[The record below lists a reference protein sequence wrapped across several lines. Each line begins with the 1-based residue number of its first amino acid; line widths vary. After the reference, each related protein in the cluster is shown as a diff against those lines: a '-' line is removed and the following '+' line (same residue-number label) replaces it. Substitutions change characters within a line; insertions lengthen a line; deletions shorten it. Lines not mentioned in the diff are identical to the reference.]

1 LEKICTHPICSN
13 ITIFML
19 NTKQLI
25 AENIPL
31 PRLQNRCHVLVSFWM
46 AQQHHS
52 LGVIQHNT
60 RTATCAVSL
69 PLLQF
74 RAQCRC
80 FLSQTADNRQRIS
93 DGLTPLST
101 GTTWSIPAHDN
112 RLPFCDSRPCASTT
126 RLCTDAAAFHRHY
139 S

>member
-1 LEKICTHPICSN
+1 MERRLPFKHTHARTHTYTRRAFGKDLYSPICSN

-46 AQQHHS
+46 APQHHS
-52 LGVIQHNT
+52 SGVIQHNT

-74 RAQCRC
+74 RAQ
-80 FLSQTADNRQRIS
+80 
-93 DGLTPLST
+93 LST
-101 GTTWSIPAHDN
+101 ALRAGAFCRKLQTTDN
-112 RLPFCDSRPCASTT
+112 E
-126 RLCTDAAAFHRHY
+126 
-139 S
+139 